1 MKYITLNHF
10 SGLFN
15 NIKRLYHLLLTS
27 CKKLQSKT
35 IAECTVGY
43 GDQTYYII
51 SNTEYKIFVYN
62 ITFLFIICN
71 DILFFY
77 KYD

>member
-1 MKYITLNHF
+1 MKYLTLNHF
-10 SGLFN
+10 SGLFI
-15 NIKRLYHLLLTS
+15 NIKSLYHLLFN
-27 CKKLQSKT
+27 QSKT

-62 ITFLFIICN
+62 ITFLFIIYMLLCN
-71 DILFFY
+71 DILF
-77 KYD
+77 D